1 MNRNE
6 QARAAIICFALVG
19 VFSLF
24 SVRLIYLQVLQHDV
38 YVELAAEKHVH
49 KQVIYARRGVIRGS
63 RGEPLAEN
71 RRIYDVAADGS
82 HIRNPTALAQAI
94 AGQLEM
100 DPAELEAK
108 LKAIVAK
115 TIADKK
121 AESKVLKKGVSE
133 EVFENI
139 SKITKGQRQ
148 LAGIYFDL
156 NFERVYPNGSLL
168 AQVIGFLDAGHEPRL
183 GIERSMQDFLKG
195 TNGCRFLEE
204 DQKGHELVQYRGLE
218 TPAKDGCD
226 VRLTIDMQLQN
237 IVESEL
243 DAACLEY
250 KPKMAAAVMI
260 RPQTGEIL
268 AMASRPTF
276 DCNDPRSST
285 PDQQKNR
292 PIVDMVEP
300 GSTFKIVVTSA
311 AVEEKVATPETKIY
325 CENGAYAYAGHILH
339 DAHPMGM
346 LTLHQVLAHS
356 SNIGAAKL
364 AIQLGKDRFYQYIR
378 RYGFGETTGIPLP
391 GEISGL
397 VNPPYRWSELDITRV
412 PMGQSVAVTPLQLVT
427 AMSAVANGGILMKP
441 ILISEIDDAD
451 GRPVVTYVPVQ
462 VRRVISTDT
471 SRKIVSALKDVV
483 SRDGTAKDAAVPGF
497 AVAGKT
503 GTAQK
508 IDPRGGYLE
517 GRYVVSFV
525 GFVPADDP
533 KFSLLVVIDD
543 PEMKEG
549 KAFGGTVAAPVFARI
564 AKRVADYLGLQP
576 TNPVEPPGLD
586 ETPKKLTSTLTG
598 RG

>member
-1 MNRNE
+1 
-6 QARAAIICFALVG
+6 
-19 VFSLF
+19 
-24 SVRLIYLQVLQHDV
+24 
-38 YVELAAEKHVH
+38 
-49 KQVIYARRGVIRGS
+49 
-63 RGEPLAEN
+63 
-71 RRIYDVAADGS
+71 
-82 HIRNPTALAQAI
+82 
-94 AGQLEM
+94 
-100 DPAELEAK
+100 
-108 LKAIVAK
+108 
-115 TIADKK
+115 
-121 AESKVLKKGVSE
+121 
-133 EVFENI
+133 
-139 SKITKGQRQ
+139 
-148 LAGIYFDL
+148 
-156 NFERVYPNGSLL
+156 
-168 AQVIGFLDAGHEPRL
+168 
-183 GIERSMQDFLKG
+183 MQDFLKG

-243 DAACLEY
+243 DAACLEF

-378 RYGFGETTGIPLP
+378 RYGFGETTGIQLP

-451 GRPVVTYVPVQ
+451 GRPVVTYSPVQ
-462 VRRVISTDT
+462 VRRVISIDT

-564 AKRVADYLGLQP
+564 AKRVTDYLGLQP
-576 TNPVEPPGLD
+576 TNPVEPPGLL
-586 ETPKKLTSTLTG
+586 ETPKKLTSTLAG
-598 RG
+598 RD

>member
-49 KQVIYARRGVIRGS
+49 KQLIYARRGVIRGS

-168 AQVIGFLDAGHEPRL
+168 AQVIGFMDAGHEPRL

-378 RYGFGETTGIPLP
+378 RYGFGETTGISLP

-451 GRPVVTYVPVQ
+451 GRPVVTYSPVQ

-525 GFVPADDP
+525 GFLPADDP
-533 KFSLLVVIDD
+533 KFTLLVVIDD

-576 TNPVEPPGLD
+576 ANPVEPPGLL
-586 ETPKKLTSTLTG
+586 ETPKKLTSTLAG